1 MLFNYNKQIF
11 QQIDK
16 LLLYIMYINNIIII
30 YNNYY
35 YILLYINNY
44 YYMLNKLI
52 SRFKIVRIKF
62 EGAKDGKIKWN
73 LVISFRARYNGF
85 QFETINSKDRRSV
98 KPF

>member
-16 LLLYIMYINNIIII
+16 LLLYIIYINNIIII
-30 YNNYY
+30 YNN
-35 YILLYINNY
+35 YINNY

-98 KPF
+98 KPFRT